1 MIEKEYTMTKPYAIT
16 TVSLMILTGLLAL
29 PAASDAKPRKPLV
42 NGCTVDQIQ
51 SNFGNSCVDQMQQ
64 DIMGNKPYTHALL
77 CSGGQ
82 MLCCTY
88 DNTTNQIQT
97 CRKPAGSAFMPGVQG
112 SVGVLGSAGIQ
123 RRGVDANTAAEEE
136 EAPVP
141 EWMTPERM
149 QQLQQDF
156 KTNGQ

>member
-1 MIEKEYTMTKPYAIT
+1 MTDMNLIARLSCAVLI
-16 TVSLMILTGLLAL
+16 GLFVL
-29 PAASDAKPRKPLV
+29 PAPSDARPKKIV
-42 NGCTVDQIQ
+42 SNGCTMDQIQ
-51 SNFGNSCVDQMQQ
+51 SNFGNSCVNQMEQ

-97 CRKPAGSAFMPGVQG
+97 CRKPAGSGLMTGAIG
-112 SVGVLGSAGIQ
+112 SVGISGTAGIQ
-123 RRGVDANTAAEEE
+123 RRGVDASTEAAEEE
-136 EAPVP
+136 APAP

-149 QQLQQDF
+149 QQLQKDIKETAQ
-156 KTNGQ
+156 